1 MPTES
6 HFQRLPLHV
15 AQLVV
20 DHVLRGSS
28 QLFGGPRP
36 SLKPLLWVSRN
47 FRTIVC
53 SQVSEYFMI
62 KLDRCQDKLEPE
74 WRHTS
79 PFYMQFDLPKHRF
92 VKELNFWLDEQSVY
106 SGKLLGMMLHES
118 YDAGTFPMAR
128 SILFRVMP
136 SPKSEEGTM
145 VESIDAASTEAEAN
159 LNAFVRHVK
168 LMAPNV
174 KNIKVWGS
182 DDRNHQPLM
191 PSPQF
196 QIMAARLFML
206 TGRIG
211 FASTSEKLRID
222 LPLNE
227 IHNVVH
233 INHDSPECNWQLFS
247 LVRQCAPTLE
257 SLALTTRNFDDR
269 LSSLIRSDDG
279 AYTTYSRLR
288 TLSLSSYSN
297 VESSS
302 EPVFDGAVPFP
313 SLRHLHI
320 NKYYTFGDDVLF
332 RGNAATLQSLQLVLN
347 PFAVDLLR
355 KHKVFTS
362 TSHPNLQIVKIMRIT
377 GLIERSFQAAA
388 DNYMKFVLMIG
399 PKATVREISSRK
411 TADDFRGVQSDTH
424 LLCPALPL
432 LAECPWIKVLLL
444 SDIRLE
450 LWDALNL
457 VKSLPLLTDLH
468 TDGIT
473 LNVMPDGITADELPT
488 YVVTTYGSASERL
501 RCWHIINFR
510 SGGYDVLA
518 SCVLLLALACPNFD
532 YISHPFSLRKQILEP
547 MVNISNTAQFEQHK
561 PRLERLFSKW
571 QY

>member
-247 LVRQCAPTLE
+247 LVQ
-257 SLALTTRNFDDR
+257 
-269 LSSLIRSDDG
+269 
-279 AYTTYSRLR
+279 
-288 TLSLSSYSN
+288 
-297 VESSS
+297 SSS

-399 PKATVREISSRK
+399 PKATVREIGSRK

>member
-20 DHVLRGSS
+20 DHVLYGGCS
-28 QLFGGPRP
+28 QLFGGPKP
-36 SLKPLLWVSRN
+36 SLKPLLWVCRN

-53 SQVSEYFMI
+53 SQVSENFMI
-62 KLDRCQDKLEPE
+62 KFDRCQDKLESE
-74 WRHTS
+74 WRYKS
-79 PFYMQFDLPKHRF
+79 PIYGQLDLPERRF

-106 SGKLLGMMLHES
+106 SGKLLDMMLHEF
-118 YDAGTFPMAR
+118 YNAGTFPMVR
-128 SILFRVMP
+128 SVLFRVMP
-136 SPKSEEGTM
+136 LPKPEEGAV
-145 VESIDAASTEAEAN
+145 VESIDADSAEAN

-182 DDRNHQPLM
+182 DDRHHQPLM
-191 PSPQF
+191 PSSRIQT
-196 QIMAARLFML
+196 MAARLFML
-206 TGRIG
+206 TGRID
-211 FASTSEKLRID
+211 FVSTSEDLRID

-233 INHDSPECNWQLFS
+233 ISHDSPECNWQLFS
-247 LVRQCAPTLE
+247 LVRHCAPTLE

-279 AYTTYSRLR
+279 TYTTYPRLR
-288 TLSLSSYSN
+288 TLSLHSYSN
-297 VESSS
+297 VES
-302 EPVFDGAVPFP
+302 
-313 SLRHLHI
+313 
-320 NKYYTFGDDVLF
+320 
-332 RGNAATLQSLQLVLN
+332 SLQLVLN

-355 KHKVFTS
+355 RHKVFTP

-377 GLIERSFQAAA
+377 GLIERSFQGAA
-388 DNYMKFVLMIG
+388 DDYIKFVLMIG
-399 PKATVREISSRK
+399 PNATVREIGSRK
-411 TADDFRGVQSDTH
+411 TVDDFRGVQPDTH
-424 LLCPALPL
+424 LLCPALPML
-432 LAECPWIKVLLL
+432 VECPWIKVLML
-444 SDIRLE
+444 SDMRLE
-450 LWDALNL
+450 LWDALSL
-457 VKSLPLLTDLH
+457 VKLLPLLTDLY

-473 LNVMPDGITADELPT
+473 LNTMPDGVTADELPT
-488 YVVTTYGSASERL
+488 YVVTTHGLTSERF
-501 RCWHIINFR
+501 RCWHIIDFR

-518 SCVLLLALACPNFD
+518 SCVLLVALACPNFE
-532 YISHPFSLRKQILEP
+532 YISHPFSLRKKILEP
-547 MVNISNTAQFEQHK
+547 MVKMSSAARFERYK

>member
-20 DHVLRGSS
+20 DYVLYGGSS

-36 SLKPLLWVSRN
+36 SLKPLLWVCRN

-53 SQVSEYFMI
+53 SQVSENFMI
-62 KLDRCQDKLEPE
+62 KFDRCQDKLESE
-74 WRHTS
+74 WRYKS
-79 PFYMQFDLPKHRF
+79 PIYGQLDLPERRF

-106 SGKLLGMMLHES
+106 SGKLLDMMLHEF
-118 YDAGTFPMAR
+118 YNAGTFPMVR
-128 SILFRVMP
+128 SVLFRVMP
-136 SPKSEEGTM
+136 LPKPEEGTV
-145 VESIDAASTEAEAN
+145 VESIDADSAEAN

-182 DDRNHQPLM
+182 DDRHHQPLM
-191 PSPQF
+191 PSSRF
-196 QIMAARLFML
+196 QTMAARLFML
-206 TGRIG
+206 TERID
-211 FASTSEKLRID
+211 FASTSEDLRID

-233 INHDSPECNWQLFS
+233 ISHDSPECNWQLFS
-247 LVRQCAPTLE
+247 LVRHCAPTLE

-279 AYTTYSRLR
+279 TYTTYPKLR
-288 TLSLSSYSN
+288 TLSLHSYSN

-302 EPVFDGAVPFP
+302 ESVFEGAVPFP
-313 SLRHLHI
+313 NLRHLHI
-320 NKYYTFGDDVLF
+320 NKFYTFGDDVLF

-347 PFAVDLLR
+347 PFAVALLR
-355 KHKVFTS
+355 RHKV
-362 TSHPNLQIVKIMRIT
+362 
-377 GLIERSFQAAA
+377 
-388 DNYMKFVLMIG
+388 FVLMIG
-399 PKATVREISSRK
+399 PNATVREIGSRK
-411 TADDFRGVQSDTH
+411 TVDDFRGAQPDTH
-424 LLCPALPL
+424 LLFSALPM
-432 LAECPWIKVLLL
+432 LAECPWIKVLML
-444 SDIRLE
+444 SDMRLE

-457 VKSLPLLTDLH
+457 VKSLPLLTDLY

-473 LNVMPDGITADELPT
+473 LNTTPDGVTVDELPT
-488 YVVTTYGSASERL
+488 YVVTTHGLTSERF
-501 RCWHIINFR
+501 RCWHIIDFR

-518 SCVLLLALACPNFD
+518 SCVLLVALACPNFE
-532 YISHPFSLRKQILEP
+532 YISHPFSLRKKILEP
-547 MVNISNTAQFEQHK
+547 MVKMSSAARFERYK